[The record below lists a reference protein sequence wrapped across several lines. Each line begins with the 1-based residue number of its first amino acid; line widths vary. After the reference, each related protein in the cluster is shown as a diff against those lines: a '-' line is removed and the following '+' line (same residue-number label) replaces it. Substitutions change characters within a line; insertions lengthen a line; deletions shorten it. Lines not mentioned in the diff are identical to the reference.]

1 MDRIVGDLH
10 QPNLLFEAQ
19 DQSRGE
25 FILKAGLASDPR
37 KLVYYRRVLA
47 NPKGAPQDPVLRGPA
62 GDVLKTLLDILFSDT
77 QVWNRVK
84 TILMRKRTFTGLRE
98 DITDSGLRALIEKSL
113 QHEIPLE
120 VILEVYS
127 RGAEQGSEND
137 GFGRVNSFI
146 AGGKAAR
153 LDEDLI
159 VPEEPIV
166 ERKTNVLSTVQR
178 VLKEKKQ

>member
-1 MDRIVGDLH
+1 VI
-10 QPNLLFEAQ
+10 NEAQ
-19 DQSRGE
+19 DPSRVE
-25 FILKAGLASDPR
+25 FILKAGLARDPR
-37 KLVYYRRVLA
+37 KLTYYRRVLA
-47 NPKGAPQDPVLRGPA
+47 NPKGSVQDPVLRPFA
-62 GDVLKTLLDILFSDT
+62 GDVLSTLLEILFSDT

-84 TILMRKRTFTGLRE
+84 TILMRKRQMNFKGLRE
-98 DITDSGLRALIEKSL
+98 DISDSGLKCLIEKSME
-113 QHEIPLE
+113 HEIPLE

-159 VPEEPIV
+159 VPEEPIT
-166 ERKTNVLSTVQR
+166 ERKKSNVLGTVQR